1 MAIVVAMDSL
11 TEAFITAAFRQ
22 AFIATATSSA
32 ILIPFM
38 PTSVRSWPASSTI
51 VVVIFS
57 KSGIC

>member
-1 MAIVVAMDSL
+1 MAAVVAMDSL
-11 TEAFITAAFRQ
+11 TEAFITAASRQ

-51 VVVIFS
+51 VIATSF